1 MIVHKSRYE
10 FLISTLKKTQWDEK
24 VPALLQPSEWQSNSF
39 KGCVAFHN
47 RIFVTNCPRKISMHA
62 FALLFTITSSL
73 LSVQSHHPY
82 HHHHHHQ
89 HHHEYNHHYQQAVSQ
104 RSISISRVLCSY
116 QDCKQPYLIFLLKI
130 SSLIKL
136 QKLSEWNWKG
146 FTAAPLLLQICEIA
160 IRGRWWY
167 YWEFT
172 TFSPNPD
179 NPSWSSC
186 PSRQINWTPRV

>member
-1 MIVHKSRYE
+1 MIVDKSRYE

-146 FTAAPLLLQICEIA
+146 FTATPLLLQICEIA

-179 NPSWSSC
+179 NPL
-186 PSRQINWTPRV
+186 